1 MSSVKQETL
10 SGVKWSAIERF
21 SVQGVTFLI
30 GLVMARLLSPSDYGI
45 VGMLG
50 IFLAISQSFIDSGFG
65 NALIRKIDRTDKD
78 FCTVFYFNVAV
89 SATCYVLLFLAAPYI
104 AAFYSEP
111 ILKDVLR
118 VLAINLCIGSLSAI
132 PYAQLVIAVNF
143 KAIAKCNLYAAV
155 VSGLLGVTLA
165 YNGFGVWSLVYQQ
178 ICSSVISA
186 IAIGYSVRW
195 RPKAVFSRAS
205 FHELFG
211 YGSKL
216 LAAGLLHTL
225 YSNMSTLVI
234 GRFYTA
240 KDLGYYS
247 RGEGLAAMPCNNF
260 TGVIQR
266 VTFPILS
273 QLQNDDERL
282 IHVYRKYICI
292 ISIGIFFLMTLLA
305 SLAKP
310 IVLLLLTKEWA
321 ESIIYLQVFCFAL
334 MFDHICAINLNL
346 LQVKGRSDL
355 FLRLEIIKKTIS
367 FAILVASIPFGV
379 LAICLS
385 KIVYTQI
392 AVFIN
397 TYYTGKLF
405 GLGYWTQVKDFGRY
419 FLVAVLAALPA
430 YGISTSDIHPAV
442 SIVLGAVI
450 SGCLFVGYLKI
461 SRDVYFADIL
471 ALVKERLAHK

>member
-21 SVQGVTFLI
+21 SVQGVTFLL
-30 GLVMARLLSPSDYGI
+30 GLIMARLLSPSDYGI

-50 IFLAISQSFIDSGFG
+50 IFFAISQSFIDSGFG
-65 NALIRKIDRTDKD
+65 NALIRKIERTDKD
-78 FCTVFYFNVAV
+78 FCTVFYFNVVV
-89 SATCYVLLFLAAPYI
+89 SATCYVLLFLAAPHI
-104 AAFYSEP
+104 AEFYSEP

-132 PYAQLVIAVNF
+132 PYARLVIAVNF
-143 KAIAKCNLYAAV
+143 KSIAKCSLCASV

-178 ICSSVISA
+178 ICGSVVSTVA
-186 IAIGYSVRW
+186 VWWHAHW
-195 RPKAVFSRAS
+195 RPSLVFSKKS

-234 GRFYTA
+234 GKFYTA
-240 KDLGYYS
+240 RDLGFYS
-247 RGEGLAAMPCNNF
+247 RGEGLATMPCNNF

-292 ISIGIFFLMTLLA
+292 ISIGIFFMMALLA
-305 SLAKP
+305 ALAKP
-310 IVLLLLTKEWA
+310 VVLLLLTKEWA

-367 FAILVASIPFGV
+367 FAILIVSIPFGV

-385 KIVYTQI
+385 KIVYTQV

-405 GLGYWTQVKDFGRY
+405 GLGYWMQVKDFGRY

-430 YGISTSDIHPAV
+430 YGISTCDIHPFI
-442 SIVLGAVI
+442 SIVLGAVS

-461 SRDVYFADIL
+461 SRDTYFEDIL
-471 ALVKERLAHK
+471 VLVKEKLAHK